1 MTASSTTDS
10 NRLVEE
16 LPVSYLCVGRKLQE
30 KPYEAIHPLDLSQ
43 SLTQQ
48 MALRPPPFV
57 AQDTLFQYYSIL
69 QGHCNIPVLQV
80 QSIELFSSS
89 SAPSSVPSAGCGV
102 NAQPQQL
109 PSAQQVVS
117 SSSMGMGGGG
127 GGVLGSAPS
136 SNYGQVSSGGDGES
150 YRLAQI
156 RQNERHV
163 NSKSAR
169 VCSYFN
175 TREGCRRGPNCPFI
189 HNAGIIL

>member
-1 MTASSTTDS
+1 MSTSAADV

-16 LPVSYLCVGRKLQE
+16 LPVSYLCVARKLQE
-30 KPYEAIHPLDLSQ
+30 RPYEAIHPSDLAH

-69 QGHCNIPVLQV
+69 QGHCHIPQLHV

-89 SAPSSVPSAGCGV
+89 SAPSSVPAAGCGV
-102 NAQPQQL
+102 NGQP
-109 PSAQQVVS
+109 S
-117 SSSMGMGGGG
+117 SSSLAGAGILGTAPSAANYPIVHGGGG
-127 GGVLGSAPS
+127 SA
-136 SNYGQVSSGGDGES
+136 GGDGES